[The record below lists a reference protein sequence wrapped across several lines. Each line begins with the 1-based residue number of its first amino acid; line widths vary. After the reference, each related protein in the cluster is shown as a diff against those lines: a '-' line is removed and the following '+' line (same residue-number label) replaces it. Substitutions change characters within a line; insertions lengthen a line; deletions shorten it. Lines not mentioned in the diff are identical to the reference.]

1 MMQSTPEGTAELQAQ
16 LYERAAQS
24 LGAMLVERIRIA
36 PDAQAF
42 LYPDK
47 DENWLEMTW
56 TEVGERAFAFAAALL
71 AHGLA
76 PEDRVSIIAKTRIE
90 WALADYGIALAG
102 CATTT
107 IYPNTQVGD
116 VNYILSDSDTRLA
129 VAEDWSQVEKITA
142 HHELDDVIDT
152 IVVMDG
158 NSDGGRVVTFED
170 FLAQGRDYLEAH
182 PTSVNDRLAATTKDS
197 LATLIYTSGTT
208 GQPKG
213 VRLKHGAWTFLTES
227 VELMELV
234 TPDLLAYLW
243 LPLSHSFGKSMMAFQ
258 VKYGFRTAIDGRID
272 RIVENLGIVKPS
284 FMCGVPRIF
293 EKVRAAMLTG
303 DTSRGIKGRI
313 AHWSFAQGYRSVPYR
328 LAGKPLPPLLAA
340 RFAVADKLVFSKLRE
355 QMGGNIRFMIS
366 GAAKLSPQVQ
376 KWFYAAGI
384 IVVEGYGMTE
394 TATVNAV
401 NHYKTPAFGSLGAPI
416 PGLEVKVADDG
427 EVLMRAPL
435 VMDGYHKKPE
445 ATAEVL
451 EPDGWLHTGDI
462 GYLGDDGG
470 LRITDRKKDLMKTSG
485 GKYVAPAKVE
495 AALMANIPY
504 IEQAIAVGDGHKYIG
519 ALLVLD
525 RDLLMKW
532 GHNHGHAKATYEEL
546 TREPR
551 IRASIDK
558 YVAKANEHLERW
570 ETVKQYA
577 ILDTQLTV
585 ESGAVTES
593 LKIKRRNVIAM
604 YQDIVDGLFDDNADK
619 EAGSEN

>member
-1 MMQSTPEGTAELQAQ
+1 MQSTPEGTAELQAQ